1 MNAIV
6 QVNTIK
12 LSFRNALMTLDF
24 IIPSKKTLLDERG
37 KTCGILTLPITFL
50 FYYNSKSP

>member
-1 MNAIV
+1 MKAIV

-24 IIPSKKTLLDERG
+24 IIPSKKKHYWMREG
-37 KTCGILTLPITFL
+37 KLVEF
-50 FYYNSKSP
+50 